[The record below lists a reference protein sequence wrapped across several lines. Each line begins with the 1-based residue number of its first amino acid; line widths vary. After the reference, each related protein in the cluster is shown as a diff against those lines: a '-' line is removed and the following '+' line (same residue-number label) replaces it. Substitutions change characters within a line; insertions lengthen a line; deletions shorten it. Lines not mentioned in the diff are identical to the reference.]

1 MHHTP
6 ALDGSGGQD
15 AGPSPGPPGAPR
27 PGGRRLRVL
36 LLLAC
41 AAQVPAAL
49 AAQAPSAGDTAAAAP
64 DRPRAESAVL
74 PEPFP
79 ELAARGGAG
88 PWAVGAL
95 VGGVA
100 LIAAAGLFRRAR
112 RERGDAPG
120 EPLLVFT
127 PPETPPPALPPRPRA
142 AASVPARQLRL
153 DPFVPPLPAP
163 ATAAAEDELTVKIEL
178 PAGRRI
184 EFLPGALE
192 VLEGPDPQ
200 REIRF
205 VGGVAATPE
214 FTIGR
219 THGPADRHVQLSAP
233 TVSRVHAR
241 MRFAGGEWS
250 IRNLSTTNPLRV
262 NGDELTREEEGRV
275 LADGDRIEVG
285 EVVLRFRETV
295 G

>member
-1 MHHTP
+1 M
-6 ALDGSGGQD
+6 ALATQ
-15 AGPSPGPPGAPR
+15 
-27 PGGRRLRVL
+27 L
-36 LLLAC
+36 
-41 AAQVPAAL
+41 PAAL
-49 AAQAPSAGDTAAAAP
+49 AAQAPSSAGDTVPPSP
-64 DRPRAESAVL
+64 DRPPLESAVV
-74 PEPFP
+74 PEPFAQP
-79 ELAARGGAG
+79 ASRGGVG

-100 LIAAAGLFRRAR
+100 LVAAAGLLRRAL
-112 RERGDAPG
+112 RERGPDPEG
-120 EPLLVFT
+120 PLLVFA
-127 PPETPPPALPPRPRA
+127 PPETPPPARPPRPA
-142 AASVPARQLRL
+142 LAGPVPARPLRIE
-153 DPFVPPLPAP
+153 PFTPAV
-163 ATAAAEDELTVKIEL
+163 AAAAAEDELTVKIEL
-178 PAGRRI
+178 PAGGRF

-192 VLEGPDPQ
+192 VLEGPDLQ

-205 VGGVAATPE
+205 VSGVDATPE

-219 THGPADRHVQLSAP
+219 TRGPADRHVQLSAP

-262 NGDELTREEEGRV
+262 NGHELTREEEGRV